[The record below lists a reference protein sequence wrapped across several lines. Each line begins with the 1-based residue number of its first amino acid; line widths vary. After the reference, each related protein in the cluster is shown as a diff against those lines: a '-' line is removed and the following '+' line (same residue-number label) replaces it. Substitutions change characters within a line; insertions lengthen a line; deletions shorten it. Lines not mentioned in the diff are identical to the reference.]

1 MIVFPVSVGT
11 GMVDVSGNIQ
21 VVVVEAASYSCFQ
34 GIETS
39 LLQQGV
45 EGVSV

>member
-11 GMVDVSGNIQ
+11 GVVDVSGNIQ
-21 VVVVEAASYSCFQ
+21 VVVLKAASGRRFQ
-34 GIETS
+34 RIKTS